1 MLRLCLSGPVEL
13 LVRETPVDLGPP
25 QRRAVLAALAV
36 DVGRPVPVE
45 ALVDRV
51 WGADPPEGARRALYA
66 HVARIRR
73 VAERLDDSGEG
84 RLPVLR
90 RAGGYQLDL
99 EPDSVDLHRFQRLAA
114 AARDDALPDRTRAA
128 RLREALGL
136 WRGEPFA
143 GLPGNWPARMRET
156 WRLQRVDAAVR
167 LADLEIH
174 GGDPAAVVGQ
184 LADLLGE
191 YPLTEPLA
199 EALMRALHA
208 AGDSGEALRCYART
222 RERLV
227 EELGT
232 EPGRRL
238 WELHQEILRD
248 RPLAPAREPGRT
260 AARGHEKAPA
270 PKPVHPIPTTPTDR
284 HRAGR
289 TAPELPPTPADR
301 SQAGR
306 GVSDSPVVP
315 ADRSRVGQGESG
327 PSAVPAGRYP
337 EGRGASES
345 SVVPAD
351 RSRAGQGELEASA
364 VPAGRHSEG
373 CRASESSVVPA
384 DRSRAGQGELE
395 ASAVPAGRHSEGRG
409 ASESSVVPADRSRAG
424 EGELE
429 ASAVPAGRYPEGRGA
444 SESSVVPADRSRAG
458 EGELEA
464 SAVSVDRSAEGRR
477 ASESSVAS
485 ADRSGAGGG
494 VSGASAVPAG
504 RQSEGRRASELSVAP
519 ADRQSEGRGGSG
531 PSSAPADAHPAER
544 AASDPAATLAVLA
557 GGAAPYAAPAQLPP
571 GSAGFTG
578 RVDELAQ
585 LDALLDDVGRRP
597 AAVVVSALS
606 GMGGVGKTALAVHWA
621 RQARPAF
628 PDGQL
633 YVNLRGF
640 DPGGAPL
647 PPDRA
652 LRGFLEALGVPAA
665 RLPESPD
672 AQVGLYRSLLSG
684 RRVLV
689 VLDNARDA
697 DQVRPLLPGAPGC
710 LALVTSRAPLTGLA
724 AAEGARLLALDLLGA
739 EECRDLLA
747 ARLGAARVAAEAA
760 AVDEIVVRCAGL
772 PLALAV
778 VAARAA
784 ARPAVPLAAFA
795 DELRTADRI
804 LDPLDTGDPVT
815 AVRTVFDWSYR
826 TLSPEAARLFRLLG
840 LHPGPDADLTSLA
853 ALAGVGVGRVR
864 APLAEL
870 TAAHLLIEHTRHRY
884 TCHDLLRA
892 YAVELVAEHDDARAT
907 RAATRRVLDHYL
919 HTAYAADALL
929 TRRRHPMTLAPAEPG
944 ALPRQLADY
953 DEALAWLIAE
963 QSVLLSAVE
972 RPSPGL
978 DAHTWQLAATLTT
991 FLERQGNWQAL
1002 TDIHTVALRAAECH
1016 EDPAG
1021 QAAAHR
1027 GLGLA
1032 RFQLRDRQGA
1042 RYHFTRALGLFRRL
1056 DNHAG
1061 QARTCQNLA
1070 KMAWAHGVTREALH
1084 YSRRC
1089 LEHFRLAHDRG
1100 GQAVALNDIG
1110 WYLAELGELGEALEH
1125 CRQALPLV
1133 QATGD
1138 LSGQAHTWDSLGYIH
1153 RRLGRHTTAVE
1164 CYDRA
1169 LPLFRKTGD
1178 LRSEAICLTYLGDT
1192 HEAAGAPGPALDA
1205 WRRALDLFDELGL
1218 PEARALRTK
1227 ISTTATAGL
1236 APPPAAAHRTG
1247 HPA

>member
-156 WRLQRVDAAVR
+156 WRRQRVDAAVR
-167 LADLEIH
+167 LAGLEVR

-208 AGDSGEALRCYART
+208 AGDSGGALRCYART

-248 RPLAPAREPGRT
+248 RPLAPARERGRT

-270 PKPVHPIPTTPTDR
+270 PKPVHPTPTTPADR

-289 TAPELPPTPADR
+289 TAPEPPPTPADR
-301 SQAGR
+301 SRAGR

-315 ADRSRVGQGESG
+315 GDRSRVGQGE
-327 PSAVPAGRYP
+327 
-337 EGRGASES
+337 
-345 SVVPAD
+345 
-351 RSRAGQGELEASA
+351 
-364 VPAGRHSEG
+364 
-373 CRASESSVVPA
+373 
-384 DRSRAGQGELE
+384 
-395 ASAVPAGRHSEGRG
+395 
-409 ASESSVVPADRSRAG
+409 
-424 EGELE
+424 
-429 ASAVPAGRYPEGRGA
+429 
-444 SESSVVPADRSRAG
+444 
-458 EGELEA
+458 
-464 SAVSVDRSAEGRR
+464 
-477 ASESSVAS
+477 
-485 ADRSGAGGG
+485 
-494 VSGASAVPAG
+494 SGASAVPAG
-504 RQSEGRRASELSVAP
+504 RQSEGRRAPELSAAP
-519 ADRQSEGRGGSG
+519 ADRYPEGRGGSG

-544 AASDPAATLAVLA
+544 AASDPAAPLAVPA

-585 LDALLDDVGRRP
+585 LDALLDDAGRRP

-665 RLPESPD
+665 RVPDSPD

-795 DELRTADRI
+795 DELRTAERI

-853 ALAGVGVGRVR
+853 ALAGMGVGRVCV
-864 APLAEL
+864 PLAEL
-870 TAAHLLIEHTRHRY
+870 TAAHLLTEHTRHRY

-892 YAVELVAEHDDARAT
+892 YAVELVAEHDDARAI

-1016 EDPAG
+1016 EDAAG

-1056 DNHAG
+1056 DNHPG

-1178 LRSEAICLTYLGDT
+1178 LRSEAVCLTYLGDT

-1227 ISTTATAGL
+1227 ISTNETAGL

>member
-208 AGDSGEALRCYART
+208 VGDSGEALRCYART

-248 RPLAPAREPGRT
+248 RPLAPAREQGRT

-270 PKPVHPIPTTPTDR
+270 PKPVHPTPTTPTDR

-301 SQAGR
+301 SRAGR
-306 GVSDSPVVP
+306 GVSDSPVAPADRSRVGQGESGPSAVPAGRHSEGRRAPEPSVVP

-337 EGRGASES
+337 EGRRASDS
-345 SVVPAD
+345 PVAPAD
-351 RSRAGQGELEASA
+351 RHRAG
-364 VPAGRHSEG
+364 
-373 CRASESSVVPA
+373 
-384 DRSRAGQGELE
+384 
-395 ASAVPAGRHSEGRG
+395 RG
-409 ASESSVVPADRSRAG
+409 VSESSVVPADRSRAG

-429 ASAVPAGRYPEGRGA
+429 AP
-444 SESSVVPADRSRAG
+444 
-458 EGELEA
+458 
-464 SAVSVDRSAEGRR
+464 AVSADRSAEGRR

-544 AASDPAATLAVLA
+544 AASDPAATLAVPE

-747 ARLGAARVAAEAA
+747 GRLGAARVAAEAA

-795 DELRTADRI
+795 DELRTAERI

-870 TAAHLLIEHTRHRY
+870 TAAHLLIEHTHHRY

-972 RPSPGL
+972 RRSPGL